1 MTPNTSP
8 SDIFDDAAAAVYI
21 GGITAR
27 TIRNWRT
34 RHGLPFMRI
43 TAKVIRIRRAE
54 LDNWLDCHR
63 VAMLQTPCRL
73 QPKRSGQKGATD
85 DGQSYLGPS
94 RRLRGL
100 GCASCGDGGSIRIRS
115 IRFGLSRKACITR

>member
-1 MTPNTSP
+1 MTPKTSL

-34 RHGLPFMRI
+34 RRGLPFMRI

-54 LDNWLDCHR
+54 LDDWLDGHR
-63 VAMLQTPCRL
+63 VAMLQTPR
-73 QPKRSGQKGATD
+73 R
-85 DGQSYLGPS
+85 S
-94 RRLRGL
+94 RRL
-100 GCASCGDGGSIRIRS
+100 D
-115 IRFGLSRKACITR
+115 SR